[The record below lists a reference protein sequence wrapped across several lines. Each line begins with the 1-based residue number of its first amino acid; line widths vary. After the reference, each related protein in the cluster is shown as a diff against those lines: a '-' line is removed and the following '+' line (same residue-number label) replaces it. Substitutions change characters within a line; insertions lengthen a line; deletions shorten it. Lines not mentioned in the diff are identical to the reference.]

1 MSRPANRTSFLP
13 VLSTV
18 GWPVVLGLGL
28 TAGFFA
34 LVYRGPLNLPL
45 FHRYFAGHP
54 INMVETAFLFIGLV
68 ALGQKLL
75 DVLGQNASLD
85 SITLGEGAASQ
96 STGKATELLDTL
108 SNLPAR
114 LRSSY
119 LGRRL
124 MEALGSVER
133 KGSADGLDEEL
144 KYLSDLDVSRQQ
156 DSYAL
161 VRIIVWATPMLGF
174 LGTVVGITNALG
186 GMATTQDLSSNLNVA
201 MNGLLAGLYVAFDTT
216 AIALCFSMALM
227 FLQFGIERMETQ
239 LLASVDDRVGQELL
253 GRFESI
259 GTSSDPQV
267 ATMQRIGHAVLQ
279 ATEQLV
285 KRQVDLWQESMDSA
299 QKQWQQ
305 TTQGTGDHLL
315 AAMTSALDRSLSAHA
330 AHLSESARALAG
342 QQQELVRQ
350 GELMTQAI
358 KAAGDVVQLERALN
372 QNLSA
377 LAGAKNFEDT
387 VMSLAAAIHLLN
399 VRLGKTDSPHVDLR
413 LPPKGR
419 AA

>member
-1 MSRPANRTSFLP
+1 VSRPASRISFLS
-13 VLSTV
+13 VLPTV
-18 GWPVVLGLGL
+18 GWPIVLGLGL

-34 LVYRGPLNLPL
+34 LMYQGPLNLPL
-45 FHRYFAGHP
+45 VHRYFAGHP
-54 INMVETAFLFIGLV
+54 INMVETAFFFIGLV
-68 ALGQKLL
+68 ALNLKLI
-75 DVLGQNASLD
+75 DVLGQNSSLD
-85 SITLGEGAASQ
+85 GITLGESGTLQPAS
-96 STGKATELLDTL
+96 KATEMLDAL
-108 SNLPAR
+108 ANLPAR
-114 LRSSY
+114 LRASY

-124 MEALGSVER
+124 TEALGAVER

-144 KYLSDLDVSRQQ
+144 KYLSDLDAGRQQ

-174 LGTVVGITNALG
+174 LGTVVGITDALG
-186 GMATTQDLSSNLNVA
+186 DLSRQDMRNLQGA
-201 MNGLLAGLYVAFDTT
+201 MQGLLSGLYVAFDTT
-216 AIALCFSMALM
+216 AIALCFSMVLM
-227 FLQFGIERMETQ
+227 FIQFGIDRMETQ
-239 LLASVDDRVGQELL
+239 LMSAVDDRALQELL
-253 GRFESI
+253 GRFEVV

-279 ATEQLV
+279 ASEQLV
-285 KRQVDLWQESMDSA
+285 KRQVDLWQASMDAA
-299 QKQWQQ
+299 QQQWQQ
-305 TTQGTGDHLL
+305 VTKGTGEHLQTT
-315 AAMTSALDRSLSAHA
+315 MTSALDRSLSAHA
-330 AHLSESARALAG
+330 AQLAENARVLGA

-399 VRLGKTDSPHVDLR
+399 VRLGKTDAQQVDLKGY
-413 LPPKGR
+413 PPKGR

>member
-1 MSRPANRTSFLP
+1 MSRPASRTS
-13 VLSTV
+13 VLAVVATV
-18 GWPVVLGLGL
+18 GWPVVMGLAL

-34 LVYRGPLNLPL
+34 LMYQGPLNHPL
-45 FHRYFAGHP
+45 LHRYFAGHP
-54 INMVETAFLFIGLV
+54 INVVETAFFFVGLI
-68 ALGQKLL
+68 ALGMKLL

-85 SITLGEGAASQ
+85 GISLGENAANQ
-96 STGKATELLDTL
+96 PAGKATEMLDALT
-108 SNLPAR
+108 NLPAR
-114 LRSSY
+114 LRATY

-124 MEALGSVER
+124 TEALGMVER

-144 KYLSDLDVSRQQ
+144 KYLTDLDAGRQQ

-174 LGTVVGITNALG
+174 LGTVVGITDALG
-186 GMATTQDLSSNLNVA
+186 DLSRQNMSNLQGA
-201 MNGLLAGLYVAFDTT
+201 MSGLLSGLYVAFDTT
-216 AIALCFSMALM
+216 AIALCFSMVLM
-227 FLQFGIERMETQ
+227 FIQFGIDRMETQ
-239 LLASVDDRVGQELL
+239 LLATVDDRVGQELL
-253 GRFESI
+253 GRFEI
-259 GTSSDPQV
+259 VGTSSDPQV

-285 KRQVDLWQESMDSA
+285 KRQVDLWQASMDAA
-299 QKQWQQ
+299 QQKWQLV
-305 TTQGTGDHLL
+305 TQGTGEQLQATL
-315 AAMTSALDRSLSAHA
+315 TTALDRSLNAHA
-330 AHLSESARALAG
+330 AHLAENARVLAG

-377 LAGAKNFEDT
+377 LAGSKNFEDT
-387 VMSLAAAIHLLN
+387 VMSLAAAIHLLS
-399 VRLGKTDSPHVDLR
+399 VRLGKTDSPHVDLHVH
-413 LPPKGR
+413 PPKGR

>member
-1 MSRPANRTSFLP
+1 MSRPASRTSILA
-13 VLSTV
+13 VLATV
-18 GWPVVLGLGL
+18 GWPVILGLGL

-34 LVYRGPLNLPL
+34 LLFQGPLNQPL
-45 FHRYFAGHP
+45 LHRYFAGHP
-54 INMVETAFLFIGLV
+54 ITMVETAFFFIGLV

-85 SITLGEGAASQ
+85 GISLGENAANQ
-96 STGKATELLDTL
+96 PAVKATELLDTL
-108 SNLPAR
+108 ANLPAR

-124 MEALGSVER
+124 SEALGSVER

-144 KYLSDLDVSRQQ
+144 KYLADLDIGRQQ

-174 LGTVVGITNALG
+174 LGTVVGITDALG
-186 GMATTQDLSSNLNVA
+186 DLSRQDMGNLQGA
-201 MNGLLAGLYVAFDTT
+201 MQGLLSGLYVAFDTT

-227 FLQFGIERMETQ
+227 FIQFGIDRMETQ
-239 LLASVDDRVGQELL
+239 LLSAVDDRVGQELL
-253 GRFESI
+253 GRFEI
-259 GTSSDPQV
+259 VGTSSDPQV

-285 KRQVDLWQESMDSA
+285 KRQVDLWQASMDAA
-299 QKQWQQ
+299 QQKWQQ
-305 TTQGTGDHLL
+305 LHSGAGEHLQATLTT
-315 AAMTSALDRSLSAHA
+315 ALDRSFSAHA
-330 AHLSESARALAG
+330 AHLSENARVLSA

-399 VRLGKTDSPHVDLR
+399 VRLGSSDAAHVDLKH
-413 LPPKGR
+413 PPQRGR

>member
-1 MSRPANRTSFLP
+1 MSRVASRTSVVA
-13 VLSTV
+13 VLAAV
-18 GWPVVLGLGL
+18 GWPVVMGLAL

-34 LVYRGPLNLPL
+34 LMYQGPLNQPL
-45 FHRYFAGHP
+45 IHRYFAGHP
-54 INMVETAFLFIGLV
+54 INIVETAFFFVGLV
-68 ALGQKLL
+68 ALGMKLL

-85 SITLGEGAASQ
+85 GVTLGENAANQ
-96 STGKATELLDTL
+96 PAAKATELLDAL
-108 SNLPAR
+108 ASLPAR
-114 LRSSY
+114 VRASY

-124 MEALGSVER
+124 IEALGMVER

-144 KYLSDLDVSRQQ
+144 KYLADLDAARQQ

-174 LGTVVGITNALG
+174 LGTVVGITDALG
-186 GMATTQDLSSNLNVA
+186 DLSQQDMRNLQGA
-201 MNGLLAGLYVAFDTT
+201 MSGLLSGLYVAFDTT

-227 FLQFGIERMETQ
+227 FLQFGIDRVETQ
-239 LLASVDDRVGQELL
+239 LLAAVDDRVVQELA
-253 GRFESI
+253 GRFEVV

-267 ATMQRIGHAVLQ
+267 ATIQRIGHAVLQ
-279 ATEQLV
+279 STEQLV
-285 KRQVDLWQESMDSA
+285 KRQIDLWQASIDAA
-299 QKQWQQ
+299 QQKWQLV
-305 TTQGTGDHLL
+305 TQGTGEQLQATL
-315 AAMTSALDRSLSAHA
+315 TTALDRSLNAHA
-330 AHLSESARALAG
+330 NHLAENARIIAG
-342 QQQELVRQ
+342 QQQELIHQ

-358 KAAGDVVQLERALN
+358 KAASDVVQLERALN

-399 VRLGKTDSPHVDLR
+399 VRLGKTDSPHVELKVH
-413 LPPKGR
+413 PPKGR